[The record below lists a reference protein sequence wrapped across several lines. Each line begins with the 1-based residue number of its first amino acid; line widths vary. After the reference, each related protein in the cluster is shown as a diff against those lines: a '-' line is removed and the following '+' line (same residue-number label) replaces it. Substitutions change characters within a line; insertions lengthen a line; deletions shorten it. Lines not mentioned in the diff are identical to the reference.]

1 MSRISDYHS
10 IVNPYAERNI
20 SFKNDKGDI
29 FSITA
34 DELKSEL
41 SKFIDLQYSS
51 MTYDKIELRKEYL
64 KKELDK
70 KLNEFELSLRQHVEN
85 KLDKITEKIIGNIT
99 DRVFEDRV
107 KNEVKERLKN
117 LEL

>member
-1 MSRISDYHS
+1 MQKYNSYS
-10 IVNPYAERNI
+10 ERNI
-20 SFKNDKGDI
+20 SFQSDKGDI
-29 FSITA
+29 FFITA
-34 DELKSEL
+34 NEFRDEL

-51 MTYDKIELRKEYL
+51 MTYDEIELRKEHL

-85 KLDKITEKIIGNIT
+85 KLYKITEKIIDNIT

-107 KNEVKERLKN
+107 KKEVKERLKN
-117 LEL
+117 LEI